1 MKKLAVLTLT
11 FSLTASLLACSKD
24 DNSETAKKVEEE
36 TKNEKIEIVKEIE
49 ASDLFS
55 NLEDIS
61 TETGKKVFVY
71 EVVNDSDNTLEVP
84 FEKDGGF
91 GYVVR
96 NEKGEEID
104 DITYTKD
111 IVANRVLAPGEFLT
125 TRITFF
131 GLPVGNY
138 ELEVW
143 LESSLDENYAKTI
156 EFEMKR

>member
-1 MKKLAVLTLT
+1 MKKLAALTLT

-36 TKNEKIEIVKEIE
+36 TKNEKIEISKEIE
-49 ASDLFS
+49 TADLYS

-61 TETGKKVFVY
+61 TETNKKVFVY
-71 EVVNDSDNTLEVP
+71 EVVNDSDNNLELP
-84 FEKDGGF
+84 FEEDGGF

-96 NEKGEEID
+96 NEKGEPID

-111 IVANRVLAPGEFLT
+111 IVANRILAPGEFLT

-131 GLPVGNY
+131 GLPAGNY

-156 EFEMKR
+156 KFEMKR